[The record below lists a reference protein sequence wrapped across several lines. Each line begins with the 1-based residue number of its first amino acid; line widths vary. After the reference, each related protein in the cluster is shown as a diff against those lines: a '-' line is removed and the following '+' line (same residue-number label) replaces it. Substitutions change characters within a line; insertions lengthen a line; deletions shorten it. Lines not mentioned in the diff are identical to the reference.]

1 MSINVLESDERFR
14 SPAAAFRQAGSLGGI
29 DRIGQIF
36 GLAPDVNHVAISD
49 VLRYHPVRGGAP
61 HRILARIG
69 ERVAS
74 SILRGETS
82 APPEEML
89 NSVRHARSA
98 RQGERKTGVLQAAKK
113 ETADESQ
120 CSQPDSGCWGRQL
133 WRANVRLEKT
143 RIQLCPIRPAWA
155 LWSRDRDSG
164 LTPTRASGAGGG
176 PTLLSIRHHSA
187 GERGFPRSLP
197 LRS

>member
-1 MSINVLESDERFR
+1 MLAQGDKRCRPRMSGAKQVR
-14 SPAAAFRQAGSLGGI
+14 SPAQM
-29 DRIGQIF
+29 D
-36 GLAPDVNHVAISD
+36 
-49 VLRYHPVRGGAP
+49 PVRIA
-61 HRILARIG
+61 ARVSWKSTESWG

-74 SILRGETS
+74 SILLGETS

-120 CSQPDSGCWGRQL
+120 CSQPYSGCWGRQP

-143 RIQLCPIRPAWA
+143 RIQLLPIRPAWA

-187 GERGFPRSLP
+187 GKRGFPRSLP
-197 LRS
+197 PRS